1 MSVPFG
7 AIRGVPESDV
17 EALVGKR
24 VTRSEHFPPTK
35 NSNERLVLTFSD
47 GFQLSIVTSE
57 YMHITII
64 KETTK

>member
-17 EALVGKR
+17 EALVGKT

-35 NSNERLVLTFSD
+35 NSDERLVLTFSD
-47 GFQLSIVTSE
+47 GFQLSVVTAE
-57 YMHITII
+57 YMHITINYE
-64 KETTK
+64 ETT